1 MSPQAGPRILLVEDN
16 RNLRRVLRYSL
27 ARQGYRIDEAGTGP
41 EALGQARRRRP
52 ALILLD
58 LVLPELDGLEV
69 CRTLRREM
77 ATPIL
82 ILTVKDAEA
91 DRAEALR
98 AGADDYMTK
107 PFSMDDLRA
116 RIAALLEGVGSRPV
130 RRPANDPGAGAAEQA
145 SGNRR
150 RSGPMA
156 VEFQM
161 NRAARSVRLHG
172 EEVPLSPREFELL
185 SFLLAHPGQVQTRE
199 RIAERVWGGNV
210 ASNTITVHIRWL
222 REKFET
228 YEPPPFRIT
237 AVFGVG
243 YRLDR
248 SP

>member
-52 ALILLD
+52 DLILLD
-58 LVLPELDGLEV
+58 LVLPELGGLEV

-91 DRAEALR
+91 DRVEGLR

-116 RIAALLEGVGSRPV
+116 RIARLLEGDGSRPV
-130 RRPANDPGAGAAEQA
+130 RRPAG
-145 SGNRR
+145 
-150 RSGPMA
+150 A

-199 RIAERVWGGNV
+199 RIAGRVWGGDV